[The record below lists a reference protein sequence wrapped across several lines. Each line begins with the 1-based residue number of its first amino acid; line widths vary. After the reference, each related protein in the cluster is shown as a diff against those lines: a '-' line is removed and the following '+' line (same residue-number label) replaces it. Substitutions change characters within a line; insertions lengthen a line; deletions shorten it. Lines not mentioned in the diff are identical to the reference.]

1 MKPAAMA
8 YDHQLLLVIVVR
20 TPAATVA
27 AMAAAPQIAAR
38 RHGPPRCAAALTDW
52 AAPMTMPAET
62 STCAARTTVLAMR
75 ASPVVSAGWAIRVT
89 ALPRRDWAVQA
100 VTICPG

>member
-27 AMAAAPQIAAR
+27 VMAAAPQIAGL
-38 RHGPPRCAAALTDW
+38 RHGLPRYAAALT
-52 AAPMTMPAET
+52 A
-62 STCAARTTVLAMR
+62 
-75 ASPVVSAGWAIRVT
+75 
-89 ALPRRDWAVQA
+89 
-100 VTICPG
+100 

>member
-38 RHGPPRCAAALTDW
+38 RHGPPRCAAALTAW

-62 STCAARTTVLAMR
+62 STCAARKTVLAMR
-75 ASPVVSAGWAIRVT
+75 ASPVVSAGRPIKVT
-89 ALPRRDWAVQA
+89 ALAPSNRAV
-100 VTICPG
+100 PP